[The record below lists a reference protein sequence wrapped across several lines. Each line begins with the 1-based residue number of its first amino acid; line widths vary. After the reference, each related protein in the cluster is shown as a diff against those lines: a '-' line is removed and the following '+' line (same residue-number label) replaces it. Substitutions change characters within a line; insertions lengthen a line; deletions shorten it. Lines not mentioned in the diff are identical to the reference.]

1 MKSVIFTKIDKQINL
16 SIVSVGN
23 REDTYDLIRVLL
35 SKYIGKDYS
44 ICVEV
49 DGILVNN
56 IERFL

>member
-1 MKSVIFTKIDKQINL
+1 MKSVVFTKIDKQINL
-16 SIVSVGN
+16 NIVGAGD
-23 REDTYDLIRVLL
+23 EEYTYDIVRLLL
-35 SKYIGKDYS
+35 SKYKGKNYS